1 MSNAPHTET
10 DTPPSSPTIRQATA
24 KASARS
30 ITVGAIFLMATSAI
44 GSGFLTQT
52 ATFTKQ
58 LGAAFAF
65 AILISTIIDI
75 AVQMN
80 VWRVIGVSGM
90 RAQELAHRVIPGS
103 GWVLSLLIVAGGIVF
118 NISNM
123 AGAGL
128 GLNAMFGIDAKLG
141 GLASGVIALLV
152 FFSKRAGVAL
162 DRILIVL
169 GTIMMVLAVYVAVS
183 SHPPVGDALKN
194 TVLPD
199 RVDWLVVTTLVG
211 GTVGGFIT
219 YAGAHRMLDSGQ
231 TGVAHAKST
240 AKASATAII
249 VTSVMRVLLFLAA
262 LGVVAGGAVIHTDGN
277 PMADVFKAALGGIG
291 MQAFGLV
298 LWAASLSSLI
308 GCSYTSATFLVPSDP
323 RKRHRQKIVTIGLL
337 IVSGVFFAAL
347 GTAPANLLIFAGAF
361 NGLVLPIG
369 FTIIIFVATFRT
381 KSLLGGYRYP
391 RWLLVLGIPVA
402 VLTWFLAWQSFGGVF
417 DLLS

>member
-1 MSNAPHTET
+1 MTNAPNAET
-10 DTPPSSPTIRQATA
+10 GAPPSPSLKEAAAR
-24 KASARS
+24 ASARS

-80 VWRVIGVSGM
+80 VWRVIGVSGL

-103 GWVLSLLIVAGGIVF
+103 GWVLSALIVVGGVVF

-141 GLASGVIALLV
+141 GLVSGLIALLV
-152 FFSKRAGVAL
+152 FFSKRAGLAL

-169 GTIMMVLAVYVAVS
+169 GTIMMVLAIYVAVS

-194 TVLPD
+194 TVLPE
-199 RVDWLVVTTLVG
+199 RVDWLVITTLVG

-219 YAGAHRMLDSGQ
+219 YTGAHRMLDSGQ
-231 TGVAHAKST
+231 TGVDHAKST

-249 VTSVMRVLLFLAA
+249 VTSAMRVLLFLAA
-262 LGVVAGGAVIHTDGN
+262 LGVVAGGAFIDTNGN

-308 GCSYTSATFLVPSDP
+308 GCSYTSATFLIPSDP
-323 RKRHRQKIVTIGLL
+323 SKRHWQRIATIGLL
-337 IVSGVFFAAL
+337 IVSGIFFAAL

-369 FTIIIFVATFRT
+369 FTIIMFVAAFRT
-381 KSLLGGYRYP
+381 KDLLGGYRYP
-391 RWLLVLGIPVA
+391 RWLLVCGIPVA

>member
-1 MSNAPHTET
+1 MADTAQDT
-10 DTPPSSPTIRQATA
+10 GTPPPSPTLKQATA
-24 KASARS
+24 RASARS
-30 ITVGAIFLMATSAI
+30 VTVGAIFMMATSAV

-80 VWRVIGVSGM
+80 VWRVIGISGM

-103 GWVLSLLIVAGGIVF
+103 GWVLSILIVAGGVAF
-118 NISNM
+118 NISNL
-123 AGAGL
+123 AGSGL
-128 GLNAMFGIDAKLG
+128 GLNAMFGIDPKLG
-141 GLASGVIALLV
+141 GLLSGLLALAV
-152 FFSKRAGVAL
+152 FFSKRAGVTL
-162 DRILIVL
+162 DRIMIILGGILLI
-169 GTIMMVLAVYVAVS
+169 LAAYVAFS
-183 SHPPVGDALKN
+183 SHPPVGSALKN
-194 TVLPD
+194 TVMPE

-219 YAGAHRMLDSGQ
+219 YAGAHRLLDSGN
-231 TGVAHAKST
+231 TGPEHAKDT
-240 AKASATAII
+240 AKASTTAII

-262 LGVVAGGAVIHTDGN
+262 LGVVVSGATIATDGN

-291 MQAFGLV
+291 VQVFGLV
-298 LWAASLSSLI
+298 LWAASISSLV
-308 GCSYTSATFLVPSDP
+308 GCSYTSATFLMPSDP
-323 RKRHRQKIVTIGLL
+323 SKRRQQNFVTIFILL
-337 IVSGVFFAAL
+337 FAGVLYAIL

-369 FTIIIFVATFRT
+369 FTIIMFVAAFRS
-381 KSLLGGYRYP
+381 KDLLHGYRYP
-391 RWLLVLGIPVA
+391 RWLLVCGIPVA
-402 VLTWFLAWQSFGGVF
+402 VLTWFLAWESFGGVF

>member
-1 MSNAPHTET
+1 MTREHSAKTR
-10 DTPPSSPTIRQATA
+10 PSAQSPTLKHAAA
-24 KASARS
+24 KAGARS

-52 ATFTKQ
+52 AVFTKQ

-65 AILISTIIDI
+65 AILISTLIDI

-103 GWVLSLLIVAGGIVF
+103 GWVLSALIVTGGVVF
-118 NISNM
+118 NISNL

-128 GLNAMFGIDAKLG
+128 GLNAMFGLDPKIG
-141 GLASGVIALLV
+141 GLASGAVALLV
-152 FFSKRAGVAL
+152 FLSKRAGMAL
-162 DRILIVL
+162 DRILVAL
-169 GTIMMVLAVYVAVS
+169 GTIMIVLAIYVAVS
-183 SHPPVGDALKN
+183 SRPPVGDALKN
-194 TVLPD
+194 AVLPES
-199 RVDWLVVTTLVG
+199 VDWLVITTLVG

-219 YAGAHRMLDSGQ
+219 YAGAHRLLDSGQ
-231 TGVAHAKST
+231 TGPEHAKTT
-240 AKASATAII
+240 ANASATAII

-262 LGVVAGGAVIHTDGN
+262 LGVVAGGAMINVDGN
-277 PMADVFKAALGGIG
+277 PMADVFKAAVGGVG
-291 MQAFGLV
+291 MQVFGLV

-308 GCSYTSATFLVPSDP
+308 GCSYTSATFLMPSDP
-323 RKRHRQKIVTIGLL
+323 TKRRAQNYVTVGLL
-337 IVSGVFFAAL
+337 LFSGVLFALL
-347 GTAPANLLIFAGAF
+347 GTAPANLLLFAGAF

-369 FTIIIFVATFRT
+369 FTIIMFIATFRT

-391 RWLLVLGIPVA
+391 RWLLACGIPVA
-402 VLTWFLAWQSFGGVF
+402 LLTWFLAWQSFGGVF

>member
-1 MSNAPHTET
+1 MTNAPNSET
-10 DTPPSSPTIRQATA
+10 GTQPAPSLKEAAAR
-24 KASARS
+24 ASARS

-65 AILISTIIDI
+65 AILISTVIDI

-103 GWVLSLLIVAGGIVF
+103 GWVLSALIVAGGIVF

-141 GLASGVIALLV
+141 GLMSGVIAILI

-169 GTIMMVLAVYVAVS
+169 GTIMMILAIYVAVS
-183 SHPPVGDALKN
+183 SNPPVGDALKN
-194 TVLPD
+194 TVLPE
-199 RVDWLVVTTLVG
+199 RIDWLVITTLVG

-231 TGVAHAKST
+231 TGVDHAKST

-249 VTSVMRVLLFLAA
+249 VTTAMRVLLFLAA
-262 LGVVAGGAVIHTDGN
+262 LGVVAGGAFIDVDGN

-308 GCSYTSATFLVPSDP
+308 GCSYTSATFLAPSDP
-323 RKRHRQKIVTIGLL
+323 RKRRGQRLITIGLL
-337 IVSGVFFAAL
+337 LVSGILFTIL
-347 GTAPANLLIFAGAF
+347 GTAPAKLLIFAGAF

-369 FTIIIFVATFRT
+369 FTIIMFVATFRA
-381 KSLLGGYRYP
+381 KDLLGGYRYP
-391 RWLLVLGIPVA
+391 RWLLVCGIPVT
-402 VLTWFLAWQSFGGVF
+402 VLTWFLAWQSFEGVF
-417 DLLS
+417 DLLG

>member
-1 MSNAPHTET
+1 MADTAQDT
-10 DTPPSSPTIRQATA
+10 GTPPPSPTLKQATA
-24 KASARS
+24 RASARS
-30 ITVGAIFLMATSAI
+30 VTVGAIFMMATSAV

-80 VWRVIGVSGM
+80 VWRVIGISGM

-103 GWVLSLLIVAGGIVF
+103 GWVLSILIVAGGVAF
-118 NISNM
+118 NISNL
-123 AGAGL
+123 AGSGL
-128 GLNAMFGIDAKLG
+128 GLNAMFGIDPKLG
-141 GLASGVIALLV
+141 GLLSGLLALAV
-152 FFSKRAGVAL
+152 FFSKRAGVTL
-162 DRILIVL
+162 DRIMIILGGVLLI
-169 GTIMMVLAVYVAVS
+169 LAAYVAFS
-183 SHPPVGDALKN
+183 SHPPVGSALKN
-194 TVLPD
+194 TVMPE

-219 YAGAHRMLDSGQ
+219 YAGAHRLLDSGN
-231 TGVAHAKST
+231 TGPEHAKDT
-240 AKASATAII
+240 AKASTTAII

-262 LGVVAGGAVIHTDGN
+262 LGVVVSGATIATDGN

-291 MQAFGLV
+291 VQVFGLV
-298 LWAASLSSLI
+298 LWAASISSLV
-308 GCSYTSATFLVPSDP
+308 GCSYTSATFLMPSDP
-323 RKRHRQKIVTIGLL
+323 SKRRQQNFVTIFILL
-337 IVSGVFFAAL
+337 FAGVLYAIL

-369 FTIIIFVATFRT
+369 FTIIMFVAAFRS
-381 KSLLGGYRYP
+381 KDLLHGYRYP
-391 RWLLVLGIPVA
+391 RWLLVCGIPVA
-402 VLTWFLAWQSFGGVF
+402 VLTWFLAWESFGGVF